1 LSGKH
6 SFFNQKKGFNNMF
19 PTSRTAWIEGMLM
32 EPQHF
37 QQQERFFEH
46 QLASNI
52 GNTQRWAWGF
62 TLLEINHA
70 LLEQGKIALSRAK
83 GIFPDG
89 TSFSLPEDGPLPI
102 PLVLEK
108 ANVGQRIS
116 LTLAMDLPMNP
127 LANVIGNETDSRL
140 HLIDADIA
148 NRYHGISRGAPE
160 SVTLQ
165 VAQLNC
171 RLQMHEVVTGAETA
185 LPLLTILERR
195 PNGCLIIDE
204 NMLPPLL
211 DYRAYG
217 WLPDALNELSSLI
230 RLRLE
235 TVFRTEVHSAVG
247 GLSELLE
254 LLLLQTLSQA
264 QLHISHLTQQN
275 PVHPEALYRQLLTLL
290 GQLSIIPD
298 GERLWDRSDLRY
310 DHLQP
315 QLGFFSVFTAIRRA
329 LSLVIEAPAVA
340 LNFQQRNDGIWVCQ
354 TDAQLRLEK
363 VVFAINC
370 DLPAEQLRSHFP
382 AQAKLGAVER
392 IGQLIDLQLPG
403 ARLLPMG
410 SPPRHIPWYPNSIY
424 FEVDNNDPMSREMQ
438 NASAM
443 ALSIVGD
450 FPGLRFDAWGLRQ
463 GRVA

>member
-1 LSGKH
+1 
-6 SFFNQKKGFNNMF
+6 MF

-46 QLASNI
+46 QLASHMS
-52 GNTQRWAWGF
+52 NTQRWAWGF
-62 TLLEINHA
+62 TLLEVNLA

-89 TSFSLPEDGPLPI
+89 TPFSLPEDGPLPV
-102 PLVLEK
+102 PLELEK
-108 ANVGQRIS
+108 VNAGQRIS
-116 LTLAMDLPMNP
+116 LTLAMDLPMNS
-127 LANVIGNETDSRL
+127 LANVVDNDADSRL

-148 NRYHGISRGAPE
+148 NRYQGITRGTPE

-185 LPLLTILERR
+185 LPVLTILERR
-195 PNGCLIIDE
+195 ANGSLIIDE
-204 NMLPPLL
+204 NVLPPML
-211 DYRAYG
+211 DYRACG
-217 WLPDALNELSSLI
+217 WLPEALNELASLI
-230 RLRLE
+230 MLRLK
-235 TVFRTEVHSAVG
+235 TVFRTDVHAAVG

-264 QLHISHLTQQN
+264 QLHFSHLTQQY
-275 PVHPEALYRQLLTLL
+275 PVHPEALYRELLTLL

-310 DHLQP
+310 DHADP
-315 QLGFFSVFTAIRRA
+315 HLGFFPLFTSIRRA

-340 LNFQQRNDGIWVCQ
+340 LNFQQRDDGIWVCQ
-354 TDAQLRLEK
+354 SDAQLRLEK
-363 VVFAINC
+363 VVFAITC
-370 DLPAEQLRSHFP
+370 DLPADQLRSHFP
-382 AQAKLGAVER
+382 AQTKLGSVER
-392 IGQLIDLQLPG
+392 IAQLIDLQLPG
-403 ARLLPMG
+403 ARLLPMA

-424 FEVDNNDPMSREMQ
+424 FEVDNSDGLSREMQ
-438 NASAM
+438 SASAM

-463 GRVA
+463 GRVS